1 LAVDDGVIVDRW
13 LRTQAKNVY
22 AVGDIARFPEFH
34 SGEAIRVEHWVH
46 AQRQGQHA
54 ALALLGDDRP
64 YRDTPFFWSAHY
76 ETTIRYVGHAR
87 DFDPPTIEGSLE
99 NKDAAIRYRR
109 GGRTLAVA
117 TIGRDIEALKAEL
130 DLEREPAG

>member
-1 LAVDDGVIVDRW
+1 MIGNADVVNEIVS
-13 LRTQAKNVY
+13 L
-22 AVGDIARFPEFH
+22 IP
-34 SGEAIRVEHWVH
+34 AINFISSSP
-46 AQRQGQHA
+46 GTIG
-54 ALALLGDDRP
+54 L
-64 YRDTPFFWSAHY
+64 F
-76 ETTIRYVGHAR
+76 ETTIRYVGHAQG
-87 DFDPPTIEGSLE
+87 FDPPTIEGSLE